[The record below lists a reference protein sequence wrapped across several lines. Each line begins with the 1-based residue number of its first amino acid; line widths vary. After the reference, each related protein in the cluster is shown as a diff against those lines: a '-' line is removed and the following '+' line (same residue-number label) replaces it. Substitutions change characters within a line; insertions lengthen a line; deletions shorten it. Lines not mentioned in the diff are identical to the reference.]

1 VVVENNHLSVDQNHS
16 RSEELV
22 NCQGDSSCRTT
33 VRDKY
38 RQEYDKVQA
47 RITSCTGAE
56 QCVAVAKELR
66 ALQSDYSARMSEIQ
80 EKARMQGLDSLT
92 PAEVR
97 EWADLRGA
105 MSNIDASRNLVLHRA
120 QVTGGS
126 EETTQEIVKIM
137 GQTGIAASAGVAG
150 GISKAGAKVINSDQS
165 QQANADKGSK
175 SEVAGKTNYP
185 EGINFK
191 IEQPKHLATLDGYS
205 QKKGISGAHNADVFY
220 KAASDNGVKIVSQT
234 PGTVN
239 GITHIKYQVPTKDRA
254 GNFDGGYKK
263 EILEK
268 TVYDPK
274 VFSDK
279 RILELGQKA
288 AANGYHDAIASGKRE
303 YMATADGVK
312 FQVYLDQKTGT
323 VTNFFPVTK

>member
-1 VVVENNHLSVDQNHS
+1 M
-16 RSEELV
+16 V
-22 NCQGDSSCRTT
+22 NCQGDSSCRAT
-33 VRDKY
+33 VRDRY
-38 RQEYDKVQA
+38 RQEYDRVQA
-47 RITSCTGAE
+47 RIATCSGAD
-56 QCVAVAKELR
+56 QCVAVAKELW
-66 ALQSDYSARMSEIQ
+66 ALQGDYSARMSEIQ

-137 GQTGIAASAGVAG
+137 GQTGIAASAVFAG

-165 QQANADKGSK
+165 QQASADKGSK
-175 SEVAGKTNYP
+175 SEVAGKTNYL

-191 IEQPKHLATLDGYS
+191 IKQPKHLATLDGYS

-234 PGTVN
+234 LGTVN
-239 GITHIKYQVPTKDRA
+239 GIMHIKYQVPTKDRA